1 MTSAITKLSQYGL
14 IDNREVEL
22 FNLLKEAL
30 TSDRYDQ
37 IDITVGFLFISGLK
51 ALKNELNHFFSSG
64 GKLRIIMGSLTNKQT
79 YEQLS
84 MAYHS
89 IERLK
94 DIRNKAIFSTDTDL
108 HEHAEI
114 MDENV
119 NVMEQNPENEDF
131 ISMLAYWVDSDC
143 LQIRVYTKE
152 FMHAKTYIFHPKD
165 SAVMNFGVVGS
176 SNFSLG
182 GFSGNTELNAGVF
195 GPHCSN
201 LIEWFEEMWNESE
214 DFNPL
219 LLQVIKNSWAY
230 HKPGLFPLPY
240 YVLIRGL
247 YELYRDFIE
256 ADKTGGL
263 LIKQLAEVLYDF
275 QLDAAKRAVKIIEK
289 YGGVLI
295 SDVVG
300 LGKTYIAL
308 AVAQDLAIKHLYEG
322 RGHTVAVVAP
332 ASLVDYWREMLKS
345 YGIEGEVFSA
355 GLLPYEENPSFNIMR
370 EYIKKAGIVIVDESH
385 NYTNTAAKS
394 YTNLQELLS
403 GKKAILLTA
412 TPYRKR
418 YTDILNQI
426 RLFIHGSR
434 HPFLI
439 HPPTWEALGK
449 AMENGQVDPS
459 YVLREIMVRRTR
471 YDILNIYGGDGNC
484 LKFGDRTLCFPERI
498 LKTVTYSISDTY
510 NVKTIPEDVKRI
522 LIEGTSDV
530 NVDDVYDLL
539 VAGISTMTYARFNLY
554 EYVYEHLKDKS
565 PYTDLSTAGKNLRGL
580 MKILFLKRLESSWH
594 SFWLTLF
601 RSKIAT
607 LNFLKFLDHNVIP
620 AGEEF
625 EDILLGKV
633 NCSEIRELSDEEIK
647 QIIEKI
653 RPKYKAGAFK
663 IEKLK
668 KDLEYDLKKI
678 EAMMSLIEPLKI
690 EINQDVLRDAK
701 FSELLRILK
710 ELMNNGKRKILVFS
724 EFSETVEWIYKALE
738 TLGYTS
744 KWSIAAVSSKTR
756 GILDKVR
763 RFAPKANAY
772 ATTDEIDI
780 LIATDV
786 LSEGLNLQ
794 DANIVINYDLHWT
807 PVKLIQR
814 IGRVDRIGTEHE
826 TVEVY
831 NFFPETELDKKLGLL
846 EKISKRVDDFNR
858 SLGNDGKILSD
869 MEEWNP
875 SAISAIYGGDI
886 SAIEEFES
894 KLGIS
899 VTTEAERLVK
909 EFMEKYPDEFE
920 KLKNVVSMRSACEID
935 SDETIAFFVCSD
947 GVITQY
953 YSYVYT
959 PNGWVSKNDPLE
971 KILKIASINYN
982 TPAATYLD
990 MNLYYSAAKLAL
1002 EEFNKMRS
1010 EIRGSLVY
1018 KKKRVPRNIKTI
1030 FTKLLRYST
1039 KLKTPGE
1046 KEEVR
1051 KILELAQWGYSNDNP
1066 FATSLRKI
1074 KNPQKISTE
1083 KILDAV
1089 RILLEKHNISAKKQQ
1104 LEKRVKEE
1112 GEGVIKPH
1120 IVAGLLLL
1128 KRA

>member
-1 MTSAITKLSQYGL
+1 
-14 IDNREVEL
+14 
-22 FNLLKEAL
+22 
-30 TSDRYDQ
+30 
-37 IDITVGFLFISGLK
+37 
-51 ALKNELNHFFSSG
+51 
-64 GKLRIIMGSLTNKQT
+64 SL
-79 YEQLS
+79 
-84 MAYHS
+84 A
-89 IERLK
+89 
-94 DIRNKAIFSTDTDL
+94 
-108 HEHAEI
+108 
-114 MDENV
+114 
-119 NVMEQNPENEDF
+119 
-131 ISMLAYWVDSDC
+131 
-143 LQIRVYTKE
+143 
-152 FMHAKTYIFHPKD
+152 
-165 SAVMNFGVVGS
+165 
-176 SNFSLG
+176 

-201 LIEWFEEMWNESE
+201 LVEWFEEIWEESE

-240 YVLIRGL
+240 LVLIRGL

-322 RGHTVAVVAP
+322 KEHRVAVIAP
-332 ASLVDYWREMLKS
+332 AHLVDYWREMLKS

-355 GLLPYEENPSFNIMR
+355 GLLPYEDRPSFKAMS

-385 NYTNTAAKS
+385 NYTNTTAKS

-434 HPFLI
+434 HPFPL

-471 YDILNIYGGDGNC
+471 YDILNLYGGEGNC
-484 LKFGDRTLCFPERI
+484 LKFGDKTLCFPERE

-510 NVKTIPEDVKRI
+510 NIESIPEEVRQI
-522 LIEGTSDV
+522 LIDGISDV
-530 NVDDVYDLL
+530 NDVYELL
-539 VAGISTMTYARFNLY
+539 VSGISTMTYARFNLY
-554 EYVYEHLKDKS
+554 EYVHDHLKDKS
-565 PYTDLSTAGKNLRGL
+565 PYTDLSAAGRNLRGL
-580 MKILFLKRLESSWH
+580 MKILFLKRLESSWYA
-594 SFWLTLF
+594 FWWTLY

-607 LNFLKFLDHNVIP
+607 VNFLKFLDHKIVP

-625 EDILLGKV
+625 EDILLGKINSNEV
-633 NCSEIRELSDEEIK
+633 RELSDDEIEQVIEEIK
-647 QIIEKI
+647 
-653 RPKYKAGAFK
+653 PKYKAGAFK

-668 KDLEYDLKKI
+668 EDLRYDLKKI
-678 EAMMSLIEPLKI
+678 EAMIALIEPLKTEI
-690 EINQDVLRDAK
+690 ERDVLRDAK
-701 FSELLRILK
+701 FSELLRILE
-710 ELMNNGKRKILVFS
+710 ELMSNGKRKILVFS

-744 KWSIAAVSSKTR
+744 KWSLAAVSSKTR

-794 DANIVINYDLHWT
+794 DANTVINYDLHWT

-814 IGRVDRIGTEHE
+814 IGRVDRIGTEHDV
-826 TVEVY
+826 VEVY
-831 NFFPETELDKKLGLL
+831 NFFPETKLDKKLGLI
-846 EKISKRVDDFNR
+846 EKISKRVEDFNR
-858 SLGNDGKILSD
+858 SLGSDGKILSEMD
-869 MEEWNP
+869 EWNP
-875 SAISAIYGGDI
+875 SAIAAIYGGDI

-894 KLGIS
+894 RLGIS
-899 VTTEAERLVK
+899 VTTEAEKLVR
-909 EFMEKYPDEFE
+909 EFMEKYPEEFE
-920 KLKNVVSMRSACEID
+920 KLKKVVSMRSACEVD
-935 SDETIAFFVCSD
+935 NNETIAFFVCSD

-959 PNGWVSKNDPLE
+959 PTGWMSRNDPLE
-971 KILKIASINYN
+971 KILKIASIDYE
-982 TPAATYLD
+982 TPAATNLD
-990 MNLYYSAAKLAL
+990 MDLYYSAAKLAL
-1002 EEFNKMRS
+1002 EDFNRMRK
-1010 EIRGSLVY
+1010 EVRGTLVY
-1018 KKKRVPRNIKTI
+1018 QKKRIPNNIKII
-1030 FTKLLRYST
+1030 FTKLLKYST

-1046 KEEVR
+1046 KEEIKRV
-1051 KILELAQWGYSNDNP
+1051 IELAQWGYSNDNP
-1066 FATSLRKI
+1066 FAGSLRKI
-1074 KNPQKISTE
+1074 KNPQRISAE
-1083 KILDAV
+1083 KIFEAV
-1089 RILLEKHNISAKKQQ
+1089 RALLEKHNIAAKKQQ
-1104 LEKRVKEE
+1104 LEKRIKEQ
-1112 GEGVIKPH
+1112 GEEAIKPH
-1120 IVAGLLLL
+1120 IVAGLIFLP
-1128 KRA
+1128 RTNN